1 MTTTRFV
8 FGSIALF
15 GLAAPICAETAAV
28 AAADTSS
35 AQLEE
40 IIVTAQKRVES
51 GQKAPIAVNIL
62 TPDILETAGVTEITK
77 LYQAVPGVKIDLS
90 LGQAVLF
97 LRGIGPQVSFP
108 NYGAPVPILQDGLEI
123 LRESTTAGIFDSA
136 RVEVLRGPQGTLYG
150 RNAVGGVVNI
160 IANQPVHEF
169 KTAAEVEFGNYDEKR
184 YFGMVNAPIGETLS
198 VRAAVQAEKR
208 DGYLSNNSGYIDNVA
223 GRVALRYQPNS
234 NLDATLTGSF
244 TDQQNTLQDWVPDS
258 CGVKLPGLLTESP
271 QCGTTPHKYGLV
283 NSDDPWFDPLST
295 AGTYFH
301 EHGWAADLHVNYTFD
316 SGPVLSFLAQ
326 DAEATIHNTNYV
338 DVNLIHTQ
346 QSDDANS
353 QEIRLTDQVGS
364 GGQGTLKWLV
374 GAFRNWS
381 NVPYFVQVFPATSQ
395 PAYYPVTPPGVHG
408 FPPIPGAYVNVTE
421 PRVESDAYAVFSQA
435 TYSLLDDLR
444 LTGGLRYSWD
454 EEKGAAGDVPNFV
467 VFPTPLIVHD
477 FKESHVDGKIGVDY
491 DLTPTSLLY
500 GSVQTGYLP
509 GGFDLGSDP
518 HFKAAT
524 MLGYA
529 LGSKNRFLDNR
540 LQVNAEGFYYD
551 YKNYQLSY
559 NAPNTGQQV
568 ILNAPKVVIYGL
580 DLDSIFQLTPADR
593 VSGSLELLSAR
604 IDEFTSQPSFTTT
617 QDWAN
622 STVLLP
628 GGTNLHGYDLIESPH
643 VSWNLAYE
651 HTWTF
656 AAGASV
662 AARID
667 NTFESSH
674 WGEFEHPVG
683 TLSPAANKTN
693 FNLTYS
699 APENRWHVTAYVL
712 NIENAVSYG
721 QGEPVS
727 AVFIFP
733 PRTYGMKLGF
743 NF

>member
-1 MTTTRFV
+1 MTKTRFV
-8 FGSIALF
+8 FGSVALF
-15 GLAAPICAETAAV
+15 GLAAPIWAETAAP
-28 AAADTSS
+28 APGDASS
-35 AQLEE
+35 GQLEE
-40 IIVTAQKRVES
+40 IVVTAQKRDES
-51 GQKAPIAVNIL
+51 SQKAPIAVNVL
-62 TPDILETAGVTEITK
+62 SPDALENAGVTEITK

-90 LGQAVLF
+90 LGQSVLF
-97 LRGIGPQVSFP
+97 LRGVGPQISFP

-160 IANQPVHEF
+160 IANPPVNEY
-169 KTAAEVEFGNYDEKR
+169 KAAAEVEFGNYDEKR
-184 YFGMVNAPIGETLS
+184 YFGMVNAPIGDTLS

-208 DGYLSNNSGYIDNVA
+208 DGYLSSNSGYIDNVA
-223 GRVALRYQPNS
+223 GRVALRYRPNA

-244 TDQQNTLQDWVPDS
+244 TNQNNTVADAVPDT
-258 CGVKLPGLLTESP
+258 CGIKLPGNLTESP

-283 NSDDPWFDPLST
+283 NSNDPWFDPQST
-295 AGTYFH
+295 AGSYFH
-301 EHGWAADLHVNYTFD
+301 EHGWAAGVHVNYTFD
-316 SGPVLSFLAQ
+316 SGPVLSFMAQ
-326 DAEATIHNTNYV
+326 DAEATVHNINYV
-338 DVNLIHTQ
+338 STNLIHTQ
-346 QSDDANS
+346 QADQANS
-353 QEIRLTDQVGS
+353 EEIRLTDQLGS

-381 NVPYFVQVFPATSQ
+381 NDPYYAQVYPATSQ

-408 FPPIPGAYVNVTE
+408 FPPIPGAYVSVAE
-421 PRVESDAYAVFSQA
+421 PRVESDAYAAFSQV

-454 EEKGAAGDVPNFV
+454 EEKGASGDTPNFV
-467 VFPTPLIVHD
+467 AFPTPLIAHD

-491 DLTPTSLLY
+491 DLTSSSLLY

-559 NAPNTGQQV
+559 NDPNRGQQT

-580 DLDSIFQLTPADR
+580 DLDSIFALTQADR
-593 VSGSLELLSAR
+593 ISGSLELLSAK
-604 IDEFTSQPSFTTT
+604 IAEFSSPSTFTTT
-617 QDWAN
+617 VDWAN
-622 STVLLP
+622 SVVLLP
-628 GGTNLHGYDLIESPH
+628 GGSNLHGYDLIEAPH
-643 VSWNLAYE
+643 VSWNLAYD

-656 AAGASV
+656 AAGASL

-667 NTFESSH
+667 NTFTSSH

-683 TLSPAANKTN
+683 MLSPPSYKTN

-699 APENRWHVTAYVL
+699 APENRWHVAAFVL
-712 NIENAVSYG
+712 NMENAVEFG
-721 QGEPVS
+721 QGTPVG
-727 AVFIFP
+727 AVYIYP
-733 PRTYGMKLGF
+733 PRTYGVKFGF